1 MCNYWDWNPDDWQW
15 IERQSLRIK
24 ISLVRIF
31 TSSFSVAD
39 NFKSLCPTY
48 HLRDTSSQIIYDIFL
63 GRIFEIILFKINLHE
78 LSFSLLV
85 ASMGETMAKSDK
97 NLVQK
102 YLELD
107 QCGRYRKSKAM
118 NMQLQILFFWQGPSI
133 VYLDWWFWRRH

>member
-1 MCNYWDWNPDDWQW
+1 MIDRGLKDGVYASRFHWL
-15 IERQSLRIK
+15 EFSLLHFLLLI
-24 ISLVRIF
+24 ISNHFAL
-31 TSSFSVAD
+31 
-39 NFKSLCPTY
+39 PTICVTLALKLY
-48 HLRDTSSQIIYDIFL
+48 TIIFL

-118 NMQLQILFFWQGPSI
+118 NMQLQILFFFWQGPSI
-133 VYLDWWFWRRH
+133 VYLD

>member
-1 MCNYWDWNPDDWQW
+1 MIDRGLKDGVYASRFHWL
-15 IERQSLRIK
+15 EFSLLHFLLLI
-24 ISLVRIF
+24 ISNHFAL
-31 TSSFSVAD
+31 
-39 NFKSLCPTY
+39 PTICVTLALKLY
-48 HLRDTSSQIIYDIFL
+48 TIIFL

-107 QCGRYRKSKAM
+107 QCGRYRK
-118 NMQLQILFFWQGPSI
+118 
-133 VYLDWWFWRRH
+133 